1 MIPGCLSLAYEGMRC
16 IADASRCS
24 ASEGARGPNIV
35 AASAHRGL
43 RVRQSKGGQREEGD
57 GGGGGGRR
65 KRVEIGKGL
74 EEKEGEGSSQ
84 ATASRHNSEL
94 PRCEGRIDSIAL
106 TLYAPAL
113 CIYVNA

>member
-1 MIPGCLSLAYEGMRC
+1 MPLAYEGMRC

-57 GGGGGGRR
+57 GGG
-65 KRVEIGKGL
+65 
-74 EEKEGEGSSQ
+74 EEKEGGDRERVGG
-84 ATASRHNSEL
+84 
-94 PRCEGRIDSIAL
+94 EGRGGRHRLRHPGITQNCLAARVEL
-106 TLYAPAL
+106 TA
-113 CIYVNA
+113 

>member
-1 MIPGCLSLAYEGMRC
+1 MPLAYEGMRC

-43 RVRQSKGGQREEGD
+43 RVRQSKGGQREEGA
-57 GGGGGGRR
+57 GGGGGGGER
-65 KRVEIGKGL
+65 
-74 EEKEGEGSSQ
+74 KEGGDRERVGGEGRGGSSQ

>member
-1 MIPGCLSLAYEGMRC
+1 MIPGCLPLAYEGMRC

-74 EEKEGEGSSQ
+74 EEKKGGGRHRLRHPGITQNCLAARVEL
-84 ATASRHNSEL
+84 TA
-94 PRCEGRIDSIAL
+94 
-106 TLYAPAL
+106 
-113 CIYVNA
+113 